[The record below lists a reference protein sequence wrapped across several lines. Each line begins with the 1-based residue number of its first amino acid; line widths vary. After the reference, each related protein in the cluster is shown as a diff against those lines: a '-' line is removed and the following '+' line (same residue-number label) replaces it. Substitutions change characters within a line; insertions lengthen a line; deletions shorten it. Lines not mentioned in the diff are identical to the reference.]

1 MKLTRLPK
9 SLLCNFSNT
18 PMEGTL
24 AVPGLVRSVFKFRI
38 LTFRLSM
45 FNLQLACQADVV
57 N

>member
-9 SLLCNFSNT
+9 SLCDFSNT

-45 FNLQLACQADVV
+45 FNLQLAYQADVV